1 MSRKQRHSATAR
13 TKPLGQPDLDCHIR
27 QIVDSDFAPP
37 PSPSHRDRL
46 AVLLRWTRSNRV
58 GQPPPGRSGLG

>member
-1 MSRKQRHSATAR
+1 MSRKQRHSATAS

-27 QIVDSDFAPP
+27 QIVDSAPP
-37 PSPSHRDRL
+37 PSPSQRDRL
-46 AVLLRWTRSNRV
+46 AVLLRRWTRSNRV